1 MNEDD
6 TRGGNRGDVI
16 EELIRYL
23 ARALV
28 DHPEAVEV
36 MRSESGHSVVYE
48 LRVAEKDR
56 GRVIG
61 RDGQTIQAI
70 RTLLKAAA
78 ASDQKPILEMP
89 G

>member
-1 MNEDD
+1 M
-6 TRGGNRGDVI
+6 I
-16 EELIRYL
+16 ELITFV
-23 ARALV
+23 ARSLV

-36 MRSESGHSVVYE
+36 RQVESGRSTVYE
-48 LRVAEKDR
+48 LRVAEADR

-61 RDGQTIQAI
+61 REGRTIQAL

-78 ASDQKPILEMP
+78 ASDERPVLEIP

>member
-1 MNEDD
+1 MSDDGQSAGVRMED
-6 TRGGNRGDVI
+6 
-16 EELIRYL
+16 LIAYV

-28 DHPEAVEV
+28 DDPDAVEV
-36 MRSESGHSVVYE
+36 HQIEGGRTVVYE
-48 LRVAEKDR
+48 LRVAESDR

-61 RDGQTIQAI
+61 KDGQTIQAL

-78 ASDQKPILEMP
+78 ASDEKPVLEIP

>member
-1 MNEDD
+1 M
-6 TRGGNRGDVI
+6 
-16 EELIRYL
+16 EEMIAYI
-23 ARALV
+23 ARSLV

-36 MRSESGHSVVYE
+36 RRLPGRSMLFE
-48 LRVAEKDR
+48 LKVAEEDR

-61 RDGQTIQAI
+61 REGQTVQAI

-78 ASDQKPILEMP
+78 ASDEKPALEIA

>member
-1 MNEDD
+1 M
-6 TRGGNRGDVI
+6 
-16 EELIRYL
+16 EELIAYI
-23 ARALV
+23 ARSLV

-36 MRSESGHSVVYE
+36 RRLPGRGLAFELKVSEE
-48 LRVAEKDR
+48 DR

-61 RDGQTIQAI
+61 REGQTVQAI

-78 ASDQKPILEMP
+78 ASDEKPTLEIA